1 MWEVGGDRYGV
12 DMRGVEKGVMRGV
25 EKGVMRGGGRGSI
38 WG

>member
-12 DMRGVEKGVMRGV
+12 DVRGV